1 MDSSIPMT
9 RQYVIDHQLVDRYLM
24 GKLTEQEAEAFED
37 FYVTSP
43 ETLDELEHA
52 APLLEGFRAMGA
64 AGDLRGSNVTA
75 LKPKPSPVMRIVGSP
90 AYGIAASLFAMFAVI
105 LLVLQPNAGQPRT
118 EHLQASANVSIVQL
132 AATRGGE
139 SGIEVFLGGSDQVV
153 IELDLGY
160 SAAERYSTTLRNA
173 EGDIVW
179 QAQNVTPD
187 DSYLTLSLGKGL
199 IPDGRYELYAEP
211 ADSDGES
218 LSYIFTTRTSA
229 HD

>member
-1 MDSSIPMT
+1 MDSSTPMT

-43 ETLDELEHA
+43 DTLDELEHA
-52 APLLEGFRAMGA
+52 APLLEGFQAMGSA
-64 AGDLRGSNVTA
+64 VDSQGSNVTA
-75 LKPKPSPVMRIVGSP
+75 LKPKPSPVMRVLGSP
-90 AYGIAASLFAMFAVI
+90 AYGVAASLFAVFAVI
-105 LLVLQPNAGQPRT
+105 LLVLQPNAGQPGE

-160 SAAERYSTTLRNA
+160 AAAQRYSTTLRNA
-173 EGDIVW
+173 DGDIVW
-179 QAQNVTPD
+179 QAQDVIAEE
-187 DSYLTLSLGKGL
+187 SYLTLSLGKGL

-211 ADSDGES
+211 SDSDGES
-218 LSYIFTTRTSA
+218 LSYLFTTRTSA
-229 HD
+229 RN